1 MSEGVLALAMLV
13 RQHRFELCPD
23 RLPQPVARLT
33 VRSKNG
39 IWLNVTPRD
48 QS

>member
-1 MSEGVLALAMLV
+1 V
-13 RQHRFELCPD
+13 RHYRFDLCSD
-23 RLPQPVARLT
+23 RISQPVARLT